1 VRKPRGIRAGDLGV
15 YGLLG
20 VALVVFLFPVY
31 WMLVTSIKPPGEWL
45 TSPPV
50 FWPSEVHWANFT
62 DALIKWGGLKG
73 LRDSLLVASAATLV
87 SMVLGVFAAYSLGR
101 FHTGGDNLSFVILS
115 ILFMPPVA
123 VAIPMYLLWNRLGLI
138 DTHVA
143 LIGQYTVFNVPFIAW
158 VLKSFFEDIP
168 VEVEDSALVNGA
180 TRWRA
185 FWEIAVPLARP
196 SIVAVALLAFIFSW
210 NEFFFAVILTRA
222 QVTTLPF
229 ILPTLMEGHNVLW
242 GDIAAI
248 ATLGA
253 LPVGVLAFVLQRY
266 LVRGLSF
273 GTVRERASR

>member
-1 VRKPRGIRAGDLGV
+1 MKRHGLRASDVIANLV
-15 YGLLG
+15 ICIALLI
-20 VALVVFLFPVY
+20 FLAPVL
-31 WMLVTSIKPPGEWL
+31 WMLITAIKPPGEWL

-50 FWPSEVHWANFT
+50 FVPSELHWENFT
-62 DALIKWGGLKG
+62 DALFKWNGLKG
-73 LRDSLLVASAATLV
+73 LTDSLIVAVGSTVL
-87 SMVLGVFAAYSLGR
+87 SLLLGVPAAYSLGR
-101 FHTGGDNLSFVILS
+101 FRTGGEHLSFVILS

-123 VAIPMYLLWNRLGLI
+123 VAIPMYLLWASAGLL
-138 DTHVA
+138 DSYTA
-143 LIGQYTVFNVPFIAW
+143 LILQYTVFNVPFIAW

-168 VEVEDSALVNGA
+168 RDMEESAMANGA

-196 SIVAVALLAFIFSW
+196 AILAVGLLAFIFSW

-222 QVTTLPF
+222 EVTTLPF

-248 ATLGA
+248 ATIGA
-253 LPVGVLAFVLQRY
+253 MPVIVLAFILQKY

-273 GTVRERASR
+273 GTLHE

>member
-1 VRKPRGIRAGDLGV
+1 MKRHGLRASDVIANLV
-15 YGLLG
+15 IFIALLI
-20 VALVVFLFPVY
+20 FLAPVL
-31 WMLVTSIKPPGEWL
+31 WMLITASKPPGEWL

-50 FWPSEVHWANFT
+50 FVPSELHWENFT
-62 DALIKWGGLKG
+62 DALFKWNGLKG
-73 LRDSLLVASAATLV
+73 LTDSVIVAVSSTVLSLL
-87 SMVLGVFAAYSLGR
+87 LGVPAAYSLGR
-101 FHTGGDNLSFVILS
+101 FRTGGDQLSFVILS

-123 VAIPMYLLWNRLGLI
+123 VAIPMYLLWSSAGLL
-138 DTHVA
+138 DSYTA
-143 LIGQYTVFNVPFIAW
+143 LILQYTVFNVPFVAW

-168 VEVEDSALVNGA
+168 RDMEESAMANGA

-196 SIVAVALLAFIFSW
+196 AILAVGLLAFIFSW

-222 QVTTLPF
+222 EVTTLPF

-248 ATLGA
+248 ATIGA
-253 LPVGVLAFVLQRY
+253 MPVIVLAFILQKY

-273 GTVRERASR
+273 GTLHE

>member
-1 VRKPRGIRAGDLGV
+1 MKRH
-15 YGLLG
+15 GLRVSDVIANL
-20 VALVVFLFPVY
+20 VICLALLIFLAPVL
-31 WMLVTSIKPPGEWL
+31 WMLITAIKPPGEWL

-50 FWPSEVHWANFT
+50 FVPSELHWENFT
-62 DALIKWGGLKG
+62 DALFKWNGLKG
-73 LRDSLLVASAATLV
+73 LTDSLIVAVGSTVL
-87 SMVLGVFAAYSLGR
+87 SLLLGVPAAYSLGR
-101 FHTGGDNLSFVILS
+101 FRTGGEHLSFLILS

-123 VAIPMYLLWNRLGLI
+123 VAIPMYLLWASAGLL
-138 DTHVA
+138 DSYTA
-143 LIGQYTVFNVPFIAW
+143 LILQYTVFNVPFIAW

-168 VEVEDSALVNGA
+168 RDMEESAMANGA

-196 SIVAVALLAFIFSW
+196 AILAVGLLAFIFSW

-222 QVTTLPF
+222 EVTTLPF

-248 ATLGA
+248 ATIGA
-253 LPVGVLAFVLQRY
+253 MPVIVLAFILQKY

-273 GTVRERASR
+273 GTLHE

>member
-1 VRKPRGIRAGDLGV
+1 MKRQGLGASDV
-15 YGLLG
+15 IANLVIFIALLI
-20 VALVVFLFPVY
+20 FLAPVL
-31 WMLVTSIKPPGEWL
+31 WMLITAVKPPDEWL

-50 FWPSEVHWANFT
+50 FLPSELHWENFT
-62 DALIKWGGLKG
+62 DALFKWNGLKG
-73 LRDSLLVASAATLV
+73 LTDSLIVAVGSTVL
-87 SMVLGVFAAYSLGR
+87 SLLLGVPAAYSLGR
-101 FHTGGDNLSFVILS
+101 FHTGGDQLSFVILS

-123 VAIPMYLLWNRLGLI
+123 VAIPMYLLWSSVGLL
-138 DTHVA
+138 DSHTA
-143 LIGQYTVFNVPFIAW
+143 LILQYTVFNVPFIAW

-168 VEVEDSALVNGA
+168 REMEESAMANGA

-196 SIVAVALLAFIFSW
+196 AILAVGLLAFIFSW

-222 QVTTLPF
+222 EVTTLPF

-248 ATLGA
+248 ATIA
-253 LPVGVLAFVLQRY
+253 AMPVIIIAFILQKY

-273 GTVRERASR
+273 GTLRE